1 MLSAMRHFVLR
12 IVPSI
17 MAVFL
22 VAAPAVATEPGLPAN
37 HEVHN
42 KPPIDAEGTLTW
54 DALANLEI
62 RVETPAPL
70 RTLFYV
76 EFPESL
82 RALDGE
88 RVRIKG
94 FMYPLEAGETHDK
107 FLLAALP
114 PACPFCLPG
123 NARTLVDVRC
133 DRPVGYTMEPVIL
146 EGQFTLLEEDDTGLY
161 YRLTGAGPVE

>member
-1 MLSAMRHFVLR
+1 MKRVLR
-12 IVPSI
+12 FCVPAILASLL
-17 MAVFL
+17 MAGPL
-22 VAAPAVATEPGLPAN
+22 AATESELPAN
-37 HEVHN
+37 HDVHN
-42 KPPIDAEGTLTW
+42 QPPIDAEGTLTW

-70 RTLFYV
+70 QTLFFV

-94 FMYPLEAGETHDK
+94 FMYPLEAGETHNK

-123 NARTLVDVRC
+123 NAKTLVDVHC

-146 EGQFTLLEEDDTGLY
+146 EGRFTILEEDDTGLY
-161 YRLTGAGPVE
+161 YRLTEAGPVE